1 MINYFLFKNNNIM
14 LIKLIIEHLNFQSKY
29 NRLFLCKGLNVIII
43 QDVFPFS
50 NHSSNKQWNMMFIFH
65 PLISLSFLLN
75 NHNKN

>member
-43 QDVFPFS
+43 QDVF
-50 NHSSNKQWNMMFIFH
+50 
-65 PLISLSFLLN
+65 LSQITPPTN
-75 NHNKN
+75 NGT